1 MDVSNYQFGALP
13 LDMIDYVKKKS
24 ASARAYF
31 RYFLNRT
38 LMMFKYKNLPE
49 TVDEK
54 MLERYLQLN
63 GLACF
68 TQAED
73 GNYYVFNGSVGGP
86 QDVYYRPTI
95 FIVSN
100 PHLSQLNAETPLP
113 GGKRNPASK
122 NEPSTTASGNTFTKE
137 CVVFGD
143 QPHTGVLLRNDT
155 EWFGLT
161 PLISRYAVLMCENT
175 LTIRTATIM
184 LRIIALLTAGSD
196 KAKKSAEAYLKK
208 LEAGELGII
217 GDSLF
222 QESINL
228 QSPPSNNG
236 SYLTQFIELQ
246 QYLKGSFFNELG
258 LRANY
263 NMKREAIGT
272 GESTMDADAIL
283 PLCDNMLQCRREDV
297 EKINELYGLNISVDF
312 SSAWLESRLSNSLM
326 LISQLNESGALALSG
341 SDLGPQGSNSSIPE
355 EVEVDKNGG
364 NQNVERQGEDRG
376 AGEAGE
382 EDVEVAGRAGNY
394 SERSGSETAEAG
406 EPGERS
412 IDRSGESGESN
423 SGETSGENGSGETS
437 GENSSGENSSGENS
451 SGESSSGETPEDQE
465 EAGVGESGVDESA
478 VDESAV
484 DESAVDESAVDE
496 SAVDDVVDELKS
508 DELTLTE
515 GVVEV
520 LNSKVSQLIAEARE
534 GDI

>member
-24 ASARAYF
+24 ASSRAYF

-68 TQAED
+68 TQADD

-113 GGKRNPASK
+113 GGKRNPATK

-196 KAKKSAEAYLKK
+196 KAKKSADAYLKK

-217 GDSLF
+217 GDSAF
-222 QESINL
+222 QASINL

-283 PLCDNMLQCRREDV
+283 PLCDNMLQCRKEDV
-297 EKINELYGLNISVDF
+297 QKINELYGLNITVDF
-312 SSAWLESRLSNSLM
+312 SSAWLESRLANSLT

-341 SDLGPQGSNSSIPE
+341 DNLVPQGPTSYIPE
-355 EVEVDKNGG
+355 EVEVDENEGDDE
-364 NQNVERQGEDRG
+364 NVERQGEDRG

-382 EDVEVAGRAGNY
+382 EDHEVAGGAGNS
-394 SERSGSETAEAG
+394 SERSGSEATEAG
-406 EPGERS
+406 K
-412 IDRSGESGESN
+412 SGEGRVDGIGES
-423 SGETSGENGSGETS
+423 SGTSKESEGEDSGT
-437 GENSSGENSSGENS
+437 GEDRGGR
-451 SGESSSGETPEDQE
+451 GDSSSGETSEDQE
-465 EAGVGESGVDESA
+465 EAGEDRVVDEEVDEEVKVESA
-478 VDESAV
+478 VE
-484 DESAVDESAVDE
+484 
-496 SAVDDVVDELKS
+496 DVVDELES

-515 GVVEV
+515 GVVEI
-520 LNSKVSQLIAEARE
+520 LNNKVSQLIAEARE

>member
-13 LDMIDYVKKKS
+13 LDMIDYVKKKT
-24 ASARAYF
+24 ASSRAYF

-68 TQAED
+68 TQADD
-73 GNYYVFNGSVGGP
+73 GKYYVFNGSVGGP
-86 QDVYYRPTI
+86 QDVYYRPTL

-113 GGKRNPASK
+113 GGKRNPATK
-122 NEPSTTASGNTFTKE
+122 NEPSSTASGNTFTKE

-175 LTIRTATIM
+175 LTVRTATIM

-196 KAKKSAEAYLKK
+196 KAKKSAEGYLKK
-208 LEAGELGII
+208 LESGDLGII
-217 GDSLF
+217 GDSMF

-297 EKINELYGLNISVDF
+297 QKINELYGLDISVDF
-312 SSAWLESRLSNSLM
+312 SSAWLESRLANSLAV
-326 LISQLNESGALALSG
+326 ISQLNESGALALSG
-341 SDLGPQGSNSSIPE
+341 SDSGPQGSSSSIPE
-355 EVEVDKNGG
+355 EVGVVEDAEEEIVVKKGGEVDVEGQRETGDSGERDSEDEEAAGG
-364 NQNVERQGEDRG
+364 TGDS
-376 AGEAGE
+376 
-382 EDVEVAGRAGNY
+382 
-394 SERSGSETAEAG
+394 SERSGSETEVAG
-406 EPGERS
+406 ES
-412 IDRSGESGESN
+412 ESRGDDSSKTSEDEKIRELSN
-423 SGETSGENGSGETS
+423 
-437 GENSSGENSSGENS
+437 
-451 SGESSSGETPEDQE
+451 
-465 EAGVGESGVDESA
+465 
-478 VDESAV
+478 
-484 DESAVDESAVDE
+484 
-496 SAVDDVVDELKS
+496 DVVEELES
-508 DELTLTE
+508 DKLTLTE

-520 LNSKVSQLIAEARE
+520 LNNKVSQLIAEARE